1 MASRQIPAGQRNQ
14 LVTIQRPT
22 TSRDALGQRTA
33 GGWVS
38 VYADVW
44 ARVRPARGR
53 ELFAAGAVLPE
64 TTVVFGMNYLADIT
78 HDMRVL
84 WRGVPHAIVA
94 PPVDVEAGRH
104 TLELYCAASTRD
116 TGATAV
122 DVDGLLT
129 LDADALTLDADELT
143 LV

>member
-1 MASRQIPAGQRNQ
+1 MIPAGQRNQ
-14 LVTIQRPT
+14 LITLQRPT
-22 TSRDALGQRTA
+22 MTRDALGQRSS
-33 GGWVS
+33 GGWVN

-53 ELFAAGAVLPE
+53 ELFAAGATLPE
-64 TTVVFGMNYLADIT
+64 ATVVFGMNYLADIS

-104 TLELYCAASTRD
+104 TLELYCTASTKD
-116 TGATAV
+116 SGATEPGVASALTL
-122 DVDGLLT
+122 DDDALT
-129 LDADALTLDADELT
+129 LDADALTLD
-143 LV
+143 